1 LIDTAHLLV
10 VFIIQSSGAAAPA
23 LHTFDL
29 LQEVVDEHKPI
40 PQGHHFAAPEVE
52 EWKPH
57 PYEGE
62 GLHRRESLKGD
73 LPEERQQEHAKE

>member
-1 LIDTAHLLV
+1 MEHSKERHAKGM
-10 VFIIQSSGAAAPA
+10 QE
-23 LHTFDL
+23 
-29 LQEVVDEHKPI
+29 EVVVEHEPI

-73 LPEERQQEHAKE
+73 LPEEKQQEQAQQ